1 MKSAFWG
8 VDGFEKMRAEK
19 NKRFKIVTLG
29 CKVNQYES
37 AYLRDA
43 LREAGYAEASKRD
56 RAQLVIVNTCIVTG
70 KASYQSRQA
79 VRRAVKENPGAVIA
93 AVGCYG
99 QSFPEELAEIKGL
112 DLIAGNTVKGGLVQ
126 VLTDFKKVPKPFQIS
141 GNSSP
146 ARRLIS
152 CLSRRF

>member
-1 MKSAFWG
+1 
-8 VDGFEKMRAEK
+8 MRAEK

-43 LREAGYAEASKRD
+43 LMEAGYSEASKTD

-70 KASYQSRQA
+70 RASYQSRQA
-79 VRRAVKENPGAVIA
+79 VRRAVKENPGAAIA

-99 QSFPEELAEIKGL
+99 QSFPEE
-112 DLIAGNTVKGGLVQ
+112 
-126 VLTDFKKVPKPFQIS
+126 
-141 GNSSP
+141 
-146 ARRLIS
+146 
-152 CLSRRF
+152 